1 MKKIIL
7 PLAFAA
13 FMGMTMNA
21 QTNNS
26 VKNAETGCCQ
36 KQEQCCKNDG
46 KKCDK
51 QAKKDGQKKGDMSRR
66 GGKERFNPFQ
76 GIELTADQQA
86 KLQNLR
92 EERKLADQKKSE
104 DRKAEKAEQKK
115 QFNEK
120 VKSILTPEQYA
131 QYEKNMAQKAD
142 QKGHNKGAG
151 RHHHGGDRS
160 QRGPAQQK

>member
-13 FMGMTMNA
+13 FIGMTMNA

-26 VKNAETGCCQ
+26 VKNAENGCCQ
-36 KQEQCCKNDG
+36 KQEQCCKTDG
-46 KKCDK
+46 KKCEK
-51 QAKKDGQKKGDMSRR
+51 EAKKEGHKKGDMRH

-76 GIELTADQQA
+76 GIELTADQQTQ
-86 KLQNLR
+86 LQNLR
-92 EERKLADQKKSE
+92 EERKLADRKKSE

-115 QFNEK
+115 QYNEK

-142 QKGHNKGAG
+142 RKSHHKGAG
-151 RHHHGGDRS
+151 HRHHGGDRS
-160 QRGPAQQK
+160 QRGSAPQK